1 MSAAPCRIRAPEHP
15 PRAVLDMAIPPASP
29 TARDDRKLLPR
40 RRYLLPWDGSTIYHH
55 DPRVRGPRSTER
67 ITFSLVVHRRGM
79 AEFLSQDDLDRIDA
93 FVNTPKYRRSPDQ
106 LVPEDE
112 TDEE

>member
-1 MSAAPCRIRAPEHP
+1 M
-15 PRAVLDMAIPPASP
+15 
-29 TARDDRKLLPR
+29 
-40 RRYLLPWDGSTIYHH
+40 G
-55 DPRVRGPRSTER
+55 
-67 ITFSLVVHRRGM
+67 
-79 AEFLSQDDLDRIDA
+79 EFLSQDDLDRIDA